1 MAEKVSAFL
10 HNDQLEQLHYPADC
24 PFDTSRA
31 GKVHKAAVSMGL
43 SAGADI
49 LQVSPCP
56 ATKEQLETF
65 HTSDYLD
72 CLLKTASGDF
82 DADAIQMG
90 FGTGDCPV
98 FSDMFD
104 YPALAAGATLTAA
117 ELILDGKADY
127 AFNPSGGFHHAGP
140 EKAAGFC
147 YINDVAIVCEMLA
160 QKGKRILYLDV
171 DVHHSDGVQ
180 NQFYNRSDVMT
191 VSFHQEAKTLFPHSG
206 FVDEIGAGSGV
217 GYCVN
222 FPMIAGTYDEAYMK
236 GFTEILPSIAE
247 FYQPDVIVFELGADA
262 LAGDPLAN
270 LQLTNNSYV
279 EIIKILQSLNK
290 PILMTGG
297 GGYHVEN
304 TVRAWTLA
312 WATLS
317 NAQDPIDLSIGMG
330 GVMLETTDWL
340 GGLRDRAIVI
350 DDQQKVIV
358 DDAVDQTIEQLKKSV
373 FTIHNI

>member
-1 MAEKVSAFL
+1 M
-10 HNDQLEQLHYPADC
+10 
-24 PFDTSRA
+24 
-31 GKVHKAAVSMGL
+31 
-43 SAGADI
+43 
-49 LQVSPCP
+49 
-56 ATKEQLETF
+56 
-65 HTSDYLD
+65 
-72 CLLKTASGDF
+72 
-82 DADAIQMG
+82 
-90 FGTGDCPV
+90 
-98 FSDMFD
+98 
-104 YPALAAGATLTAA
+104 
-117 ELILDGKADY
+117 
-127 AFNPSGGFHHAGP
+127 
-140 EKAAGFC
+140 
-147 YINDVAIVCEMLA
+147 
-160 QKGKRILYLDV
+160 LYLDV

-206 FVDEIGAGSGV
+206 FVDEIGDGDGR
-217 GYCVN
+217 GYCAN

-236 GFTEILPSIAE
+236 GFAEILPPIAE
-247 FYQPDVIVFELGADA
+247 FYQPDIIVFELGADA

-279 EIIKILQSLNK
+279 DIIKILQSFNK

-317 NAQDPIDLSIGMG
+317 NAQDPIDLSIGLG

-350 DDQQKVIV
+350 DDEQKAMV
-358 DDAVDQTIEQLKKSV
+358 DIAVDQTINQLKKSV